1 MEQKPKANHRA
12 GVSAEPAKSR
22 GALPALHTQTCVG
35 PPCLSPLPHLL
46 PAACHPP
53 CPPPSPQSL
62 AKSPVT
68 PLSPRPP
75 RGRAAARGPALVPPA
90 SPGTHRSRRSWTSP
104 PAPSQ
109 PPLRRL
115 MAAAGHGE
123 PRRPS
128 SSGERCRN
136 GGGCWG
142 EAGMMGD
149 VVPLR
154 AAPLRHTEPAERL

>member
-12 GVSAEPAKSR
+12 GVPAERR

-115 MAAAGHGE
+115 MAAAGLGE
-123 PRRPS
+123 RQR
-128 SSGERCRN
+128 GERCRN
-136 GGGCWG
+136 GGGCLG

-154 AAPLRHTEPAERL
+154 AASLRLTKPAEGL